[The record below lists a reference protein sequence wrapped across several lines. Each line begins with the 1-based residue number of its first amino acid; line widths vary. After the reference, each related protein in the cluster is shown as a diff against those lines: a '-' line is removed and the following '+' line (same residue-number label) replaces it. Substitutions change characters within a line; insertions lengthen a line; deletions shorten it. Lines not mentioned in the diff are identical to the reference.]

1 MRGPN
6 NVGRAVQIDPTF
18 LRYASAIT
26 EHGTRIT
33 GHGTRDHGTTELLAV
48 VASKVSPVSNFVQ
61 QLPTTRNYMQE
72 GVQTDAT
79 CNTQQ
84 RWELLANRTMLRPF
98 ARILISCSTN
108 CGELFNFH
116 FRLFR
121 SSNIRKFI
129 YSKNITS

>member
-1 MRGPN
+1 MRGPT
-6 NVGRAVQIDPTF
+6 NVGRALQTDPTF

-26 EHGTRIT
+26 
-33 GHGTRDHGTTELLAV
+33 GHGIRDHGTTELLAV
-48 VASKVSPVSNFVQ
+48 VASKVSPVSNFLQ
-61 QLPTTRNYMQE
+61 QLPTTLNNMRE
-72 GVQTDAT
+72 GVQTDGT

-84 RWELLANRTMLRPF
+84 RWELLANRTMMRPF

-108 CGELFNFH
+108 CGDLFNFH